1 MNNLEFI
8 PQCEGLITEESFLE
22 ALKNVSRVIL
32 TNSRTSAIVSGL
44 ECCRRITRGK
54 KADVVFCTEEDDGD
68 YFYIADRREYIIRIL
83 N

>member
-1 MNNLEFI
+1 MENLIFV
-8 PQCEGLITEESFLE
+8 PDCEGLVTEESFLE

-32 TNSRTSAIVSGL
+32 TNSRNSTIVSGL
-44 ECCRRITRGK
+44 EACRRITRK

-68 YFYIADRREYIIRIL
+68 YFYIADKREYIIRIL